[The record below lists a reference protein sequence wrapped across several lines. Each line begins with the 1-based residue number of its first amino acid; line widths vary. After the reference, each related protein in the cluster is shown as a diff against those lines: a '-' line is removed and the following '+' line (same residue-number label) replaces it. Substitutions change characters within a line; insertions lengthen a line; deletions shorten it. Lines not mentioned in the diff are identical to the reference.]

1 MPVRNEVERLPQL
14 LRALAEQRDAGP
26 VTLALFFDDCDDG
39 SEALVDSFALPFEVV
54 TTCVSSGGPPN
65 AGRARR
71 RAMALAMEAVP
82 GDALLTT
89 DADSAPAP
97 DWIAASRRGL
107 AQADVVA
114 GRILRDARQE
124 SPTQGRL
131 ELYYD
136 RLHTLRRA
144 LDPVAWEA
152 PRTHHWS
159 SAASLAIRADVYQ
172 ALGGFADVASGED
185 AALLDAA
192 ARGGWRI
199 RRDADVRV
207 TTSSRRSGRV
217 PGGFAAA
224 LSAWDDDRVV
234 PTVTHPADEAWRY
247 TQHAVAR
254 ALHGGGG
261 YQALADTL
269 RLPLAEVE
277 QVAAECRNGEAFAAR
292 VVGAPPGGMRHVSL
306 AQAER
311 LLGVLDGDLLEVV
324 A

>member
-1 MPVRNEVERLPQL
+1 MRNEVELLPRF
-14 LRALAEQRDAGP
+14 LRALAKQRDAGP
-26 VTLALFFDDCDDG
+26 VTLAVFFDDCDDG
-39 SEALVDSFALPFEVV
+39 SEALVASFKLPFAVV
-54 TTCVSSGGPPN
+54 TDCARMGGRPN

-82 GDALLTT
+82 GGALLTT

-97 DWIAASRRGL
+97 DWIAAFRRGL

-114 GRILRDARQE
+114 GRILTDAGQD

-131 ELYYD
+131 GRYYD

-152 PRTHHWS
+152 PHTHHWG

-172 ALGGFADVASGED
+172 AVGGFADMASGED

-192 ARGGWRI
+192 ARGGWRL

-207 TTSSRRSGRV
+207 TTSSRRTGRV

-247 TQHAVAR
+247 TQHAQAR
-254 ALHGGGG
+254 ALHGGKRFE
-261 YQALADTL
+261 ALADTL
-269 RLPLAEVE
+269 RLSLAEVE

-292 VVGAPPGGMRHVSL
+292 IVGAPPGGMRQVSL
-306 AQAER
+306 AQAEQ
-311 LLGVLDGDLLEVV
+311 LLGALEGEPLEVV